1 MKTAKHGGLYL
12 VATPIGNL
20 EDITLRALR
29 VLREAHVIAC
39 EDTRHTRGLLTRYE
53 ISGKRLLSCHEHNE
67 EARAEELVE
76 LMQAGENVALVSD
89 AGTPAIS
96 DPGYRVVQTAIAAGL
111 PVFSIPGP
119 VAAVAALASSGL
131 PSDAFCFR
139 GFLPAKQGQRR
150 SALEALRDEPATLI
164 FYEAPH
170 RIVKTL
176 ADIVEVLGDRSV
188 VVARELTK
196 LHEELLRGSARQVLE
211 DLSGRERIKGEIV
224 LLVGRGES
232 PPVERQAPLPERVAE
247 LMADG
252 AGRMDAIKQAARER
266 GISKREAYRAVEAAD
281 ELPEDEDSR

>member
-67 EARAEELVE
+67 EARAAELVE

-96 DPGYRVVQTAIAAGL
+96 DPGYRVVQAAINAGL

-131 PSDAFCFR
+131 PSDAFCFH

-150 SALEALRDEPATLI
+150 TALEALRDEPATLI

-176 ADIVEVLGDRSV
+176 ADVIETLGDRPV

-196 LHEELLRGSARQVLE
+196 LHEELLRGSARQALDE
-211 DLSGRERIKGEIV
+211 LNGRERIKGEIV

-232 PPVERQAPLPERVAE
+232 PAQAEQAPLAERVAE
-247 LMADG
+247 LIADG
-252 AGRMDAIKQAARER
+252 VGRMDAIKQAARER
-266 GISKREAYRAVEAAD
+266 GVSKREAYRELEA
-281 ELPEDEDSR
+281 E